1 MRPALLL
8 LAGLAIAGA
17 APVAAQKNAAFSG
30 PLLNAHELKCT
41 FTNYATARWD
51 SGAPRVTTGTDS
63 MALSVTTINAKKG
76 TAMIAATATVPVDVG
91 ITATGITVIERTP
104 IGNRN
109 LLTVFATA
117 AQDGSFPA
125 VYSRHLGDTAA
136 LPTPSQYYGT
146 CSIVN

>member
-17 APVAAQKNAAFSG
+17 APLAAQKNAAFSG
-30 PLLNAHELKCT
+30 PLVNAHELKCS

-109 LLTVFATA
+109 LLTVFGRPCRTAPTRRCTRDTSATPPRCRRRRSTTGRA
-117 AQDGSFPA
+117 RS
-125 VYSRHLGDTAA
+125 
-136 LPTPSQYYGT
+136 
-146 CSIVN
+146 